1 MRRVD
6 PAGPAVLDLRA
17 LRLQRRPGSMVTLER
32 TIPSPADLGV
42 PLAQVPV
49 GSDLVMDVRLESVLE
64 GVLVT
69 GVVDVEVRGEC
80 ARCLDPLEWE
90 ETAEFRELFRYP
102 ATDHRGAVI
111 EETEDEHGDPLP
123 FIEDDCIDL
132 EPIIR
137 DAIVPQLPLA
147 PTCRAD
153 CAGLCPSCGVRLE
166 DHPGHRHEEV
176 DPRWAALEGLRI
188 VEPPES

>member
-1 MRRVD
+1 M
-6 PAGPAVLDLRA
+6 LDLRA
-17 LRLQRRPGSMVTLER
+17 LHLQRRPGSLVTVER
-32 TIPSPADLGV
+32 TIPSPADLGL
-42 PLAQVPV
+42 PLAQIPV
-49 GSDLVMDVRLESVLE
+49 GSDLLVEVRLESVLE

-69 GVVDVEVRGEC
+69 GIVDVEVHGEC

-111 EETEDEHGDPLP
+111 EETEDGVGDPLP

-132 EPIIR
+132 EPTIR

-147 PTCRAD
+147 PTCRSD
-153 CAGLCPSCGVRLE
+153 CQGLCATCGVRLDE
-166 DHPGHRHEEV
+166 EPGHRHEQV

-188 VEPPES
+188 RDTPER